1 MLETDID
8 YKAEFDG
15 SDWHIGILDI
25 TGGPGMTST
34 QAGIVMWWLFQ
45 GGMKWMLGDVAA
57 AVSDKAF
64 KELEKNG

>member
-34 QAGIVMWWLFQ
+34 QAGIVM
-45 GGMKWMLGDVAA
+45 
-57 AVSDKAF
+57 
-64 KELEKNG
+64 